1 MNTSKSLEAVRR
13 MLEDRS
19 VTLIQKEELNSFIE
33 DVPQA
38 LVRKVNS
45 DQVPEVVQ
53 EYMKNTRRLSINEH
67 HNCTVPLS
75 SS

>member
-19 VTLIQKEELNSFIE
+19 VTLIQKEELNSFIQ

-67 HNCTVPLS
+67 HNRTVPLS